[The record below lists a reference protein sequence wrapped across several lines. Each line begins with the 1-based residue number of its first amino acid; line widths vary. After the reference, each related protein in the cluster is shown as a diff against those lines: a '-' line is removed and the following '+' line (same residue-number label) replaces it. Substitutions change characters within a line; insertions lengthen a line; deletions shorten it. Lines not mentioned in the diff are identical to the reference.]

1 MTPLR
6 RFLPLF
12 AVAAGLSAAL
22 SWGVLAQDAPA
33 PAEEEEPAGTVA
45 YTVEVIVPEDPDLV
59 GAVEGVSLLVDRVE
73 TLPASAGELI
83 SRALE
88 DTRRV
93 TALLYTRGRYGGLVT
108 IRAAGTPVVEPAAEA
123 AIDRALASGPVPV
136 TITVDPGPQ
145 FLFGD
150 IRIEGRTNGN
160 DFDPAALGMVEGEPA
175 LSDRI
180 LQAEQ
185 QIVGALRNEGYP
197 LAAVP
202 SREVIADHA
211 TSRLD
216 VTLNVESGE
225 KANLGAIEVR
235 GNEKLD
241 ADLIRRL
248 APFEAG
254 EPYHPATLERYRDRL
269 RELPILAA
277 AVVRPGDAI
286 GPDGT
291 IPVVVDVSERLPRVV
306 GAGAFYSTDEGV
318 AVNAYWG
325 HRNLFGHGEDFRI
338 EGEIGGLFES
348 DWADVDM
355 RLAMTF
361 MKPAVPTARD
371 DLLAAMS
378 FTRETTDAYWREA
391 AEASVGIRR
400 RLTENLLLEADLA
413 FEATR
418 IEDVNGMQEF
428 LLLSTPIIAT
438 FDNTNDNLDPTSG
451 YRFRLEAEPIIDL
464 ADGALI
470 NVFSGEASAYYAI
483 DDAERFTLAGRVKA
497 GTIIGAALEDVPTS
511 RRFFAGGGGS
521 IRGFEF
527 QSASPRDFADNI
539 IGGLSVFEASLEL
552 RTRINDTIGIV
563 PFIDVGRAFE
573 GPVPDFGDL
582 KIGAGIGLRYLTPI
596 GPLRLDA
603 AMPLNPGP
611 DDPSFALYLGLG
623 QSF

>member
-6 RFLPLF
+6 RLLISF
-12 AVAAGLSAAL
+12 AVAAAL
-22 SWGVLAQDAPA
+22 SWSAFAQDAPP
-33 PAEEEEPAGTVA
+33 PAEEPTGGVE
-45 YTVEVIVPEDPDLV
+45 YTVEIIVPDDPDLA
-59 GAVEGVSLLVDRVE
+59 GAVENISLLVDRAD
-73 TLPASAGELI
+73 TPPASAGELV

-88 DTRRV
+88 DTARV

-108 IRAAGTPVVEPAAEA
+108 VRTAGVPAAEPGAEA
-123 AIDRALASGPVPV
+123 AITRALASGPVPV
-136 TITVDPGPQ
+136 TVTVDPGPQ
-145 FLFGD
+145 FVFGD
-150 IRIEGRTNGN
+150 IRIEGRANGN
-160 DFDPAALGMVEGEPA
+160 DFDPAALGMVEGAPA

-185 QIVGALRNEGYP
+185 QIVTALRNEGYP

-216 VTLNVESGE
+216 VTLHVESGE
-225 KANLGAIEVR
+225 KANLGGVEVL

-241 ADLIRRL
+241 ADLVRRL

-254 EPYHPATLERYRDRL
+254 EPYHPSTLARYRDRL

-277 AVVRPGDAI
+277 AVVRTGDTIA
-286 GPDGT
+286 PDGT
-291 IPVVVDVSERLPRVV
+291 IPVVVEVSERLPRVV
-306 GAGAFYSTDEGV
+306 GAGAFYSTDDGV

-325 HRNLFGHGEDFRI
+325 HRNLFGNGEDFRI

-361 MKPAVPTARD
+361 MKPALPTARD
-371 DLLAAMS
+371 DLLAAMT

-391 AEASVGIRR
+391 AEAEIGIRR
-400 RLTENLLLEADLA
+400 RLTENLMLEAGVA

-418 IEDVNGMQEF
+418 IEDTNGTQEY
-428 LLLSTPIIAT
+428 LLLSAPITAT
-438 FDNTNDNLDPTSG
+438 FDNTDDDLDPTSG
-451 YRFRLEAEPIIDL
+451 FRYLLEAEPIIDL
-464 ADGALI
+464 GDGGLI

-483 DDAERFTLAGRVKA
+483 DEAERFVLAGRVAA
-497 GTIIGAALEDVPTS
+497 GTIIGAALDDVPIS

-521 IRGFEF
+521 VRGFAF

-539 IGGLSVFEASLEL
+539 IGGLSLFEASLEL
-552 RTRINDTIGIV
+552 RARVTDTIGIV
-563 PFIDVGRAFE
+563 PFVDVGRAFE
-573 GPVPDFGDL
+573 GPMPDFGDL

-603 AMPLNPGP
+603 AVPLNPGP
-611 DDPSFALYLGLG
+611 GDPSFSLYLGLG
-623 QSF
+623 QAF